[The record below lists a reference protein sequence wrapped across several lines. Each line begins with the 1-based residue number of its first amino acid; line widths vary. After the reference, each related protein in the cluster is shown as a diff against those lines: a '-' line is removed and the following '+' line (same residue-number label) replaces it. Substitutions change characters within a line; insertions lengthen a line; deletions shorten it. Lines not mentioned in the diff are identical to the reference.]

1 MLETILQNP
10 NLVFYLLAAEGL
22 LLCFLQLRTNGLL
35 RKTVKARISKK
46 ENVRQLKEEVKKG
59 ESKIPVVKFEK
70 PKAAQ
75 EPLKKT
81 EPAEKKARKENVDTS
96 EMAVLQEMMTEFF
109 G

>member
-1 MLETILQNP
+1 MLETILQNQNP
-10 NLVFYLLAAEGL
+10 VLYLLATEVF

-35 RKTVKARISKK
+35 RKTLKARASKK
-46 ENVRQLKEEVKKG
+46 DNVRQLKEVVKKG

-75 EPLKKT
+75 EPMKNT
-81 EPAEKKARKENVDTS
+81 EPAKKQAQKENVDTS